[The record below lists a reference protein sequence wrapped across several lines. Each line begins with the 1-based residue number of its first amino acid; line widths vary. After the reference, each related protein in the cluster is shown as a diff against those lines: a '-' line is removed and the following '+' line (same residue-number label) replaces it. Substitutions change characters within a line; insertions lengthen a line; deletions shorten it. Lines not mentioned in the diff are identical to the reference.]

1 MSVRKKNRLTRRGW
15 RALAILGGGVVLIA
29 GASYWIRSSLLPRAD
44 AQAPIPPSQP
54 ASGGAAP
61 TNGTGV
67 PAGQPLLAA
76 QPPSDYSRRVV
87 AYVYDNEPITREQ
100 FGDYLIER
108 HADKLELLINK
119 RIIDDACRQY
129 NIEVS
134 ASEIDSALA
143 EQLQGFA
150 VDQKTFVN
158 TLLARYHKNLYEWKE
173 DVIRSRLQMS
183 KMCRKLVQISEEDVR
198 KAFEAAYGEKVEC
211 QIILYPKGKEGLKEA
226 QADYGQIR
234 NSDEAFNQKAKS
246 QRVKPELASTA
257 GRVRP
262 FGRYVFGNEEF
273 DRIVFGLKPNE
284 VSEAF
289 ETIDGVV
296 VVKCLRHLPADTSVR
311 LELVRDKL
319 TKELVDKGVAGKM
332 QEAFDTLKRQ
342 ANPKQN
348 VKKKDKADDSDGL
361 PPCEP
366 SQRSRQILAVY
377 NGQTSITRED
387 FGEFLIARYG
397 VEQIEF
403 LINRRI
409 IDRECQA
416 RGFSVTAEEIEAG
429 LADDL
434 KKMGSISL
442 KVFEKDF
449 LGPYHKNLY
458 EWREDVIRPRLLMA
472 KLCRDAVKVSEE
484 DLQVAF
490 TAEYGEK
497 LEGRL
502 ILWPKEQTRYAMMQ
516 YTRIRDDKKA
526 FDEMAQHQ
534 ACSTLAAKGGK
545 IGPFGRGSLGNK
557 DVEDEA
563 FKLHPNEMT
572 TLLETPE
579 GNVVFK
585 LDKHYPADT
594 SVTLASVRDKLTREV
609 FERKVQM
616 EMQVAFKNLRDK
628 ARPKVT
634 IKDAHTPVDLTATTK
649 KLLSDSP
656 DKLDMDAPPPR

>member
-1 MSVRKKNRLTRRGW
+1 MPARKKNRRTRRGW
-15 RALAILGGGVVLIA
+15 RGVVILSGCIALIA
-29 GASYWIRSSLLPRAD
+29 GTGYWIRSSMLPRAD
-44 AQAPIPPSQP
+44 AQAPIPATQP
-54 ASGGAAP
+54 AGAP
-61 TNGTGV
+61 TV
-67 PAGQPLLAA
+67 AA

-87 AYVYDNEPITREQ
+87 AYIYDNEPITREQ

-108 HADKLELLINK
+108 HTDKLELLINK
-119 RIIDDACRQY
+119 RIIDDACRHY

-134 ASEIDSALA
+134 GGEIEGALA

-173 DVIRSRLQMS
+173 DIIRSRLQMA
-183 KMCRKLVQISEEDVR
+183 KLCRSRVQVSDEDLH

-211 QIILYPKGKEGLKEA
+211 QIILYPKTEDGEKEA
-226 QADYGQIR
+226 LADYAQIR

-246 QRVKPELASTA
+246 QRVKPELAATA
-257 GRVRP
+257 GKVRP
-262 FGRYVFGNEEF
+262 FGRYVMGDDNF
-273 DRIVFGLKPNE
+273 DRIVFRLKPNE
-284 VSEAF
+284 VSEVF
-289 ETIDGVV
+289 KTIDGPV
-296 VVKCLRHLPADTSVR
+296 VVKCLRHLPPDTSVR
-311 LELVRDKL
+311 FESVRDKL
-319 TKELVDKGVAGKM
+319 TKELVEKRIAGEM
-332 QEAFDTLKRQ
+332 QTAFDTLKRQ
-342 ANPKQN
+342 ANPQKYL
-348 VKKKDKADDSDGL
+348 KKKSKAGDSDGL

-366 SQRSRQILAVY
+366 SQRSRQVVAVY
-377 NGQTSITRED
+377 NGQTPITREE

-416 RGFSVTAEEIEAG
+416 RDISVTPEEIEAG

-434 KKMGSISL
+434 KKLGNVDM

-449 LGPYHKNLY
+449 LGPYNKNVY

-472 KLCRDAVKVSEE
+472 KLCRDGIKVSEG
-484 DLQVAF
+484 DLQQAF
-490 TAEYGEK
+490 EAEYGEK
-497 LEGRL
+497 LEGRM
-502 ILWPKEQTRYAMMQ
+502 ILWPRDQTRYAMMQ
-516 YTRIRDDKKA
+516 YARIRDDAKA

-534 ACSTLAAKGGK
+534 ASSTLAAKGGK

-563 FKLHPNEMT
+563 FKLHPGEMT

-585 LDKHYPADT
+585 LEKRHPANKT
-594 SVTLASVRDKLTREV
+594 VTLSSLRDKLTHEV
-609 FERKVQM
+609 FERKVQA
-616 EMQVAFKNLRDK
+616 EMQTAFKNLREK
-628 ARPKVT
+628 ARPKVM
-634 IKDAHTPVDLTATTK
+634 IKDAREPINLTATTK
-649 KLLSDSP
+649 KLLGNSP
-656 DKLDMDAPPPR
+656 DKLKADAPPSP